1 MVTSLRLVREDSVIA
16 VWFTVGDA
24 IVDNRLAQSS
34 AVIEGLVAAFLGD
47 GTDPAVRRRARWVVR
62 VLVSLLA
69 DPEAD
74 VDHERVMVEEFVV
87 PVVVDA
93 G

>member
-1 MVTSLRLVREDSVIA
+1 
-16 VWFTVGDA
+16 
-24 IVDNRLAQSS
+24 
-34 AVIEGLVAAFLGD
+34 
-47 GTDPAVRRRARWVVR
+47 VR
-62 VLVSLLA
+62 VLISLLA